1 MEKLIEFY
9 YSNTCPNCHR
19 ARKKIMEVIGSNV
32 TLKEF
37 NIESETGRRKAEK
50 LGIWSVP
57 TLVVGGEIVMEGE
70 VDEKLI
76 ERLFR
81 GDES

>member
-19 ARKKIMEVIGSNV
+19 ARKKIMEVMGDNV
-32 TLKEF
+32 ILKEF
-37 NIESETGRRKAEK
+37 SIESEMGRRKAHE

-57 TLVVGGEIVMEGE
+57 ALVMEGEILMEGE

-81 GDES
+81 GD